1 MPSDTS
7 RSERTM
13 RILMVAENISLRLSG
28 ETIVPW
34 HYMLELLAA
43 GHDLR
48 VLCHVRV
55 REHLRADLPPEIFA
69 RIAFAEDTRLQRCL
83 SALERV
89 LPHRMH
95 DLIVNQLIAVLSQ
108 FRMRAIARTVI
119 AEHAIDVVFQPAPI
133 AAKAVS
139 ALFDL
144 GCPVVIGPMSGGM
157 DLPPGFRRLDG
168 PAVRA
173 AIAVA
178 RGASHLLH
186 RLIPGKRRAAA
197 LIVAND
203 RTRAAL
209 PATDGPRIHYL
220 MESGVDL
227 KRWPMRP
234 ARRDTAHADADPR
247 VCFIFCGR
255 FVDWK
260 GIGYLVRAFAPLA
273 REGGVRLDLVGDG
286 ELFAAVADQVADA
299 RLDGDVVLHGRLS
312 VDDYIALLHET
323 DVFVTPSL
331 RECGGMAMME
341 AMAIG
346 LPVIGVDWAGAAQY
360 ASPACALLVP
370 PASED
375 ALIAGLTRAMRT
387 LRDDA
392 ALRAAMGLAARRHL
406 EQQGLGWDTKAA
418 EVLTILSQAVA
429 EYRGESHALSSRAV
443 PKRAPAPGTDQTLLG
458 A

>member
-1 MPSDTS
+1 
-7 RSERTM
+7 M

-34 HYMLELLAA
+34 HYMLEFLAA
-43 GHDLR
+43 GHELR

-55 REHLRADLPPEIFA
+55 REDLRQDLPSDIFA
-69 RIAFAEDTRLQRCL
+69 RIDFAEDSRAQRWL
-83 SALERV
+83 SALERI
-89 LPHRMH
+89 LPHRVH
-95 DLIVNQLIAVLSQ
+95 DLIVNQLIALLSQ
-108 FRMRAIARTVI
+108 FRMRAIARTLV
-119 AEHAIDVVFQPAPI
+119 ATHAIDVVFQPAPI

-139 ALFDL
+139 ALYGL

-157 DLPPGFRRLDG
+157 DLPPGFRQLDG
-168 PAVRA
+168 PAVRS

-178 RGASHLLH
+178 RAASVVLH
-186 RLIPGKRRAAA
+186 RLVPGKRRAAA

-209 PATDGPRIHYL
+209 PVPDGPRIEYL

-227 KRWPMRP
+227 KRWPMRQT
-234 ARRDTAHADADPR
+234 RRDGADPR
-247 VCFIFCGR
+247 VSFIFCGR

-286 ELFAAVADQVADA
+286 ELFATVADQIA
-299 RLDGDVVLHGRLS
+299 RAGLAADVVLHGRLA
-312 VDDYIALLHET
+312 VDAYMALLHET

-360 ASPACALLVP
+360 ASPACALLVAP
-370 PASED
+370 VSED
-375 ALIAGLTRAMRT
+375 ALVTGLTHAMRT

-392 ALRAAMGLAARRHL
+392 ALRDAMGTAARRHL
-406 EQQGLGWDTKAA
+406 EQQALGWDTKAA
-418 EVLTILSQAVA
+418 RVLTILSQAVA
-429 EYRGESHALSSRAV
+429 EYRGESHAPLSRAG
-443 PKRAPAPGTDQTLLG
+443 PDRAPASRAATPFLE